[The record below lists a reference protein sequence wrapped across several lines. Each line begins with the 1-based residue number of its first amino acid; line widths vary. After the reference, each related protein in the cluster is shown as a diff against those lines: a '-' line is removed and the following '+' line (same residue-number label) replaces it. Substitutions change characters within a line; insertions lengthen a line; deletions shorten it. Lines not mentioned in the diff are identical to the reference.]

1 MLVCFINNVKF
12 VSMVKLGI
20 VGVNFILF
28 HNKSFKQ
35 WLFSA
40 VTESK

>member
-28 HNKSFKQ
+28 HESFKQ
-35 WLFSA
+35 WLFST